1 MQNGKGSK
9 PRPIKNLKNY
19 LTNYDSINWSKKTEN
34 NTCNQEIHDV
44 NLENHE
50 SNSNSTSTE
59 TER

>member
-9 PRPIKNLKNY
+9 PRPINDLDSY
-19 LTNYDSINWSKKTEN
+19 LSNYDSINWSKKNEN
-34 NTCNQEIHDV
+34 SACNQETHDV